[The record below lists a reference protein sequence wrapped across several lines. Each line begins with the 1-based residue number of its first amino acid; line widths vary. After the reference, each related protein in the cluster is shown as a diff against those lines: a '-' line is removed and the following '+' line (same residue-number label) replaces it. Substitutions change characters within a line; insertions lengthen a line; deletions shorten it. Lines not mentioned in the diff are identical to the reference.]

1 MILPSRIRLFS
12 YITFT
17 GILFLFLSKDLT
29 IESAGQVTV
38 FALFLTL
45 VYSLI
50 TRNKKNQQ

>member
-1 MILPSRIRLFS
+1 MILPTRLRLFG

-29 IESAGQVTV
+29 IESAGQITV